1 MAGSSVPR
9 GQAGHHY
16 RQDCHTK
23 QRQRSPSQVWCSRH
37 VHKRYSSLLPVSDD
51 LVGTLDTHAL
61 VLSLA
66 VRAPA
71 CRPAASAGCNVGAL
85 RLAHRECSWALKA
98 SRLVLGN
105 GGCQPLPSWGSCTVR
120 SYACST
126 RHFSLLQQCRCRPA
140 STYCHSP
147 RPSLGFPLVLAAP
160 AAADAP
166 VPSAPAPAPAL
177 APALH
182 RCSTQVLLPTHSP
195 VITSVTVTLPLS
207 ARTPAAAS
215 GQLRLALDR
224 DYVATLAKS
233 MGLINQF
240 IPGSI

>member
-1 MAGSSVPR
+1 M
-9 GQAGHHY
+9 
-16 RQDCHTK
+16 
-23 QRQRSPSQVWCSRH
+23 
-37 VHKRYSSLLPVSDD
+37 
-51 LVGTLDTHAL
+51 
-61 VLSLA
+61 
-66 VRAPA
+66 
-71 CRPAASAGCNVGAL
+71 
-85 RLAHRECSWALKA
+85 
-98 SRLVLGN
+98 
-105 GGCQPLPSWGSCTVR
+105 
-120 SYACST
+120 
-126 RHFSLLQQCRCRPA
+126 
-140 STYCHSP
+140 
-147 RPSLGFPLVLAAP
+147 LAAL

>member
-1 MAGSSVPR
+1 MPAATSEPYAWHTESGAAAQLAPEGVPPCPWQWWLPAIAKL
-9 GQAGHHY
+9 GQLY
-16 RQDCHTK
+16 RQEL
-23 QRQRSPSQVWCSRH
+23 RVLNS
-37 VHKRYSSLLPVSDD
+37 
-51 LVGTLDTHAL
+51 AL
-61 VLSLA
+61 FI
-66 VRAPA
+66 APT
-71 CRPAASAGCNVGAL
+71 V
-85 RLAHRECSWALKA
+85 
-98 SRLVLGN
+98 
-105 GGCQPLPSWGSCTVR
+105 PLPEQEV
-120 SYACST
+120 
-126 RHFSLLQQCRCRPA
+126 RPA

-166 VPSAPAPAPAL
+166 VPSAPAPAL

-207 ARTPAAAS
+207 ARTTAAAS
-215 GQLRLALDR
+215 GQLRLVLDR

-240 IPGSI
+240 IPGSV